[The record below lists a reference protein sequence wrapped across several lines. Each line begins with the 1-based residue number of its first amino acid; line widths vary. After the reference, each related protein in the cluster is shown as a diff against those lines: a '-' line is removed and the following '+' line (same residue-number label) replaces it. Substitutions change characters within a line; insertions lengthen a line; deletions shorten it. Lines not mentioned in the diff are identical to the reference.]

1 MTARPFF
8 LIAIF
13 IVFSAI
19 LIPTTFATTAMK
31 SKHVQIGENILSYL
45 IEKDRSNSLSSD
57 ELEGKT
63 ILLVFATIDQQ
74 FSASVLRDIQN
85 IVNNRAVKD
94 FKAIGIVSSHIGYEG
109 VEQLIERYHLKYQIL
124 HDAGDIISTQLGIIV
139 YPTTLIINSNGRL
152 AYYYPLYAKDYLA
165 QISSHLE
172 KIINDKE
179 EQYLNEVVAKRKEHE
194 AIKKT
199 REKIARGKVTDAITI
214 LNTLLEEGIT
224 SFDLHL
230 LLGYS
235 LLNIQQPKKA
245 LVHFNKAQELN
256 ADSAMVGLGMG
267 LAFSRTGQREKALV
281 LLTEVIKK
289 DSVAHIA
296 YRELAHIHEEK
307 GEIDMAIHYII
318 KELDS
323 LIAQIED

>member
-1 MTARPFF
+1 MTTRFF
-8 LIAIF
+8 SLF
-13 IVFSAI
+13 TSSIVLSVI
-19 LIPTTFATTAMK
+19 LSSTAFATTAMK
-31 SKHVQIGENILSYL
+31 SKHMQIGEKILSYI

-57 ELEGKT
+57 KLEGKT

-74 FSASVLRDIQN
+74 FSGSVLRDVQN
-85 IVNNRAVKD
+85 IVSNRAVKD
-94 FKAIGIVSSHIGYEG
+94 FKAIGIVSSHKGYEG
-109 VEQLIERYHLKYQIL
+109 VKQLIDRYHLKYQML
-124 HDAGDIISTQLGIIV
+124 HDVGDIISTQLGIIV

-152 AYYYPLYAKDYLA
+152 AYYYPLYASDYAA
-165 QISSHLE
+165 QVSSYLE
-172 KIINDKE
+172 KIINDTE
-179 EQYLNEVVAKRKEHE
+179 EQYLNEVVAQQKEYE
-194 AIKKT
+194 AIKKA
-199 REKIARGKVTDAITI
+199 REKIARGEVTEAITI
-214 LNTLLEEGIT
+214 LNTLIEEGST

-289 DSVAHIA
+289 EPVAHIA
-296 YRELAHIHEEK
+296 YRELAHIYEEK
-307 GEIDMAIHYII
+307 GEVDKAIYYII
-318 KELDS
+318 KELGS
-323 LIAQIED
+323 LTAQIED

>member
-1 MTARPFF
+1 MTTRFF
-8 LIAIF
+8 SLF
-13 IVFSAI
+13 TSSIVLSVI
-19 LIPTTFATTAMK
+19 LSSTAFATTAMK
-31 SKHVQIGENILSYL
+31 SKHMQIGEKILSYI

-74 FSASVLRDIQN
+74 FSGSVLRDVQN
-85 IVNNRAVKD
+85 IVSNRAVKD
-94 FKAIGIVSSHIGYEG
+94 FKAIGIVSSHKGYEG
-109 VEQLIERYHLKYQIL
+109 VEQLIDRYHLKYQML

-152 AYYYPLYAKDYLA
+152 AYYYPLYASDYAA
-165 QISSHLE
+165 QVSSYLE
-172 KIINDKE
+172 KIINDTE
-179 EQYLNEVVAKRKEHE
+179 EQYLNEVVAQQKEYE
-194 AIKKT
+194 AIKKA
-199 REKIARGKVTDAITI
+199 REKIARGEVTEAITI
-214 LNTLLEEGIT
+214 LNTLLEEGST

-235 LLNIQQPKKA
+235 LLNIEQPKKA

-289 DSVAHIA
+289 DPDAHIA

-307 GEIDMAIHYII
+307 GEIDKAIHYII
-318 KELDS
+318 KELGS
-323 LIAQIED
+323 LTAQIED

>member
-1 MTARPFF
+1 M
-8 LIAIF
+8 
-13 IVFSAI
+13 
-19 LIPTTFATTAMK
+19 
-31 SKHVQIGENILSYL
+31 QIGEKILSYI

-74 FSASVLRDIQN
+74 FSGSVLRDVQN
-85 IVNNRAVKD
+85 IVSNRAVKD
-94 FKAIGIVSSHIGYEG
+94 FKAIGIVSSHKGYEG
-109 VEQLIERYHLKYQIL
+109 VEQLIDRYHLKYQML

-152 AYYYPLYAKDYLA
+152 AYYYPLYASDYAA
-165 QISSHLE
+165 QVSSYLE
-172 KIINDKE
+172 KIINDTE
-179 EQYLNEVVAKRKEHE
+179 EQYLNEVVAQQKENE
-194 AIKKT
+194 AIKKA
-199 REKIARGKVTDAITI
+199 REKIARGGVTEAITI
-214 LNTLLEEGIT
+214 LNTLLEEGFT

-235 LLNIQQPKKA
+235 LLNIEQPKEA

-289 DSVAHIA
+289 DPVAHIA
-296 YRELAHIHEEK
+296 YRELAHIYEEK
-307 GEIDMAIHYII
+307 GEIDKAIYYII
-318 KELDS
+318 KELGS
-323 LIAQIED
+323 LTAQIED

>member
-1 MTARPFF
+1 MTTRFF
-8 LIAIF
+8 SLF
-13 IVFSAI
+13 TSSIVLSVI
-19 LIPTTFATTAMK
+19 LSSTAFATTAMK
-31 SKHVQIGENILSYL
+31 SKHMQIGEKILSYI

-57 ELEGKT
+57 KLEGKT

-74 FSASVLRDIQN
+74 FSGSVLRDVQN
-85 IVNNRAVKD
+85 IVSNRAVKD
-94 FKAIGIVSSHIGYEG
+94 FKAIGIVSSHKGYEG
-109 VEQLIERYHLKYQIL
+109 VEQLIDRYHLKYQML
-124 HDAGDIISTQLGIIV
+124 HDVGDIISTQLGIIV

-152 AYYYPLYAKDYLA
+152 AYYYPLYASDYAA
-165 QISSHLE
+165 QVSSYLE
-172 KIINDKE
+172 KIINDTE
-179 EQYLNEVVAKRKEHE
+179 EQYLNEVVAQQKEYE
-194 AIKKT
+194 AIKKA
-199 REKIARGKVTDAITI
+199 REKIARGEVTEAITI
-214 LNTLLEEGIT
+214 LNTLLEEGST

-289 DSVAHIA
+289 EPVAHIA
-296 YRELAHIHEEK
+296 YRELAHIYEEK
-307 GEIDMAIHYII
+307 GEVDKAIYYII
-318 KELDS
+318 KELGS
-323 LIAQIED
+323 LTAQIED

>member
-1 MTARPFF
+1 MTTRFF
-8 LIAIF
+8 SLF
-13 IVFSAI
+13 TSSIVLSVI
-19 LIPTTFATTAMK
+19 LSSTAFATTAMK
-31 SKHVQIGENILSYL
+31 SKHMQIGEKILSYI

-57 ELEGKT
+57 KLEGKT

-74 FSASVLRDIQN
+74 FSGSVLRDVQN
-85 IVNNRAVKD
+85 IVSNRAVKD
-94 FKAIGIVSSHIGYEG
+94 FKAIGIVSSHKGYEG
-109 VEQLIERYHLKYQIL
+109 VEQLIDRYHLKYQML
-124 HDAGDIISTQLGIIV
+124 HDVGDIISTQLGIIV

-152 AYYYPLYAKDYLA
+152 AYYYPLYASDYAA
-165 QISSHLE
+165 QVSSYLE
-172 KIINDKE
+172 KIINDTE
-179 EQYLNEVVAKRKEHE
+179 EQYLNEVVAQQKEYE
-194 AIKKT
+194 AIKKA
-199 REKIARGKVTDAITI
+199 REKIARGEVTEAITI
-214 LNTLLEEGIT
+214 LNTLIEEGST

-289 DSVAHIA
+289 APVAHIA
-296 YRELAHIHEEK
+296 YRELAHIYEEK
-307 GEIDMAIHYII
+307 GQVDKAIYYII
-318 KELDS
+318 KELGS
-323 LIAQIED
+323 LTAQIED

>member
-1 MTARPFF
+1 MTTRFF
-8 LIAIF
+8 SLF
-13 IVFSAI
+13 TSSIVLSVI
-19 LIPTTFATTAMK
+19 LSSTAFATTAMK
-31 SKHVQIGENILSYL
+31 SKHMQIGEKILSYI

-57 ELEGKT
+57 KLEGKT

-74 FSASVLRDIQN
+74 FSGSVLRDVQN
-85 IVNNRAVKD
+85 IVSNRAVKD
-94 FKAIGIVSSHIGYEG
+94 FKAIGIVSSHKGYEG
-109 VEQLIERYHLKYQIL
+109 VEQLIDRYHLKYQML
-124 HDAGDIISTQLGIIV
+124 HDVGDIISTQLGIIV

-152 AYYYPLYAKDYLA
+152 AYYYPLYASDYAA
-165 QISSHLE
+165 QVSSYLE
-172 KIINDKE
+172 KIINDTE
-179 EQYLNEVVAKRKEHE
+179 EQYLNEVVAQQKEYE
-194 AIKKT
+194 AIKKA
-199 REKIARGKVTDAITI
+199 REKIARGEVTEAITI
-214 LNTLLEEGIT
+214 LNTLIEEGST

-289 DSVAHIA
+289 EPVAHIA
-296 YRELAHIHEEK
+296 YRELAHIYEEK
-307 GEIDMAIHYII
+307 GEVDKAIYYII
-318 KELDS
+318 KELGS
-323 LIAQIED
+323 LTAQIED